1 MSHLLK
7 ISEAGSLA
15 LHTMVLLACQ
25 SQKTLSSHE
34 IASFIGCSE
43 AHLSKVMQRLA
54 KTGLVTS
61 RRGPGGGFSLKKRPE
76 DTSLMEVFEA
86 IEGPL
91 SPTEC
96 LLARPVCNGNC
107 ILGEL
112 TRGIDNQAREYFAQK
127 MLSAFTGAFDAN
139 TDSEGAPER
148 RLP

>member
-1 MSHLLK
+1 MSHVLK

-25 SQKTLSSHE
+25 SEKTLSSHE

-61 RRGPGGGFSLKKRPE
+61 RRGPRGGFSLKKRPE
-76 DTSLMEVFEA
+76 DTSLLEVFEA

-91 SPTEC
+91 ASTKC
-96 LLARPVCNGNC
+96 LLGRPVCNGNC

-112 TRGIDNQAREYFAQK
+112 TRSMDEQARQYFAK
-127 MLSAFTGAFDAN
+127 KRLSAFTGAFDPNSGGEAR
-139 TDSEGAPER
+139 A
-148 RLP
+148 